1 MAQLKRSPVRPAPPV
16 SARPASQPLLAAVL
30 GVGLLAG
37 CASTPV
43 TEPPTA
49 PTSPSATGG
58 AATPTAPGEERS
70 RPPPGSRPSTD
81 SATLALLQQ
90 SERAAES
97 GSLDEALSY
106 VERAVRIEP
115 RRADLWTR
123 LAALELSAG
132 NPTTAIQYAQKAL
145 SLAAERPDWQR
156 DAWLVIADAKEALGE
171 RSEASAIRQ
180 RWRTARG

>member
-1 MAQLKRSPVRPAPPV
+1 MTGRR
-16 SARPASQPLLAAVL
+16 ASRLLLAALL
-30 GVGLLAG
+30 GVGLLGG
-37 CASTPV
+37 CATTPV
-43 TEPPTA
+43 TRPTPA
-49 PTSPSATGG
+49 PTSPPATEE
-58 AATPTAPGEERS
+58 AATATAPGEERP
-70 RPPPGSRPSTD
+70 RPPPGTRPSTD
-81 SATLALLQQ
+81 GATLALLQQ